1 MIAAAKPPVSMAKAT
16 DAGSSRRRVSAALAS
31 AVGDEWSMDRSLGG
45 LESKLTLPSQ
55 GEFKPNRNHAAA
67 RESLILGLDSMA
79 RLADPTLASRRRQ
92 QILDAARACFRE
104 RGFRQTTI
112 EEICAEARISPGA
125 LYRYFDCKTDII
137 AAIALDARAEAEA
150 MLSGLSGAE
159 RLIDGL
165 AELARA
171 FFETFDG
178 DGDAAL
184 LADVWAEASRD
195 PLLAKALAEG
205 DLVALGRVA
214 AAIERAQREGAIYPA
229 LSPAEAAETLMAALE
244 GMALRRVL
252 RRESQSAAAVTRFR
266 ALALHVLKP
275 KR

>member
-1 MIAAAKPPVSMAKAT
+1 MPRQADPALPE
-16 DAGSSRRRVSAALAS
+16 RRRGQILEAAL
-31 AVGDEWSMDRSLGG
+31 
-45 LESKLTLPSQ
+45 
-55 GEFKPNRNHAAA
+55 
-67 RESLILGLDSMA
+67 
-79 RLADPTLASRRRQ
+79 
-92 QILDAARACFRE
+92 ACFRE

-125 LYRYFDCKTDII
+125 LYRYFGSKADII

-150 MLSGLSGAE
+150 MLVRLSGAE
-159 RLIDGL
+159 GLIDGL

-171 FFETFDG
+171 FFETFEG

-184 LADVWAEASRD
+184 LADVWAEAARD
-195 PLLAKALAEG
+195 PLLAKALLERE
-205 DLVALGRVA
+205 RVA
-214 AAIERAQREGAIYPA
+214 VGRLTAAIERSQRDGSIYPA
-229 LSPAEAAETLMAALE
+229 LLASEAAETLIAALE

-252 RRESQSAAAVTRFR
+252 KRESQSADAVRRFR